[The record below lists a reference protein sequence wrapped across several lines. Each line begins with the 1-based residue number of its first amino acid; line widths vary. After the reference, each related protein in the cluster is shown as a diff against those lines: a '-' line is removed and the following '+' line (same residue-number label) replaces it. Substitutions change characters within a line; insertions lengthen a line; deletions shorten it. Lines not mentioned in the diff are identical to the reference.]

1 MIRAI
6 QHSISRKL
14 MAVVLATTFVAL
26 LMATLALLAHDARTY
41 QRLAVADLTTQA
53 DIFARVSGPS
63 LAFNDFKTAS
73 ENLAILGKRPQILAA
88 ALYTPDRRQFAVYAL
103 REDIK
108 NIPQYAGKSGYKIEN
123 GRISLFHPVMEN
135 GVLTGIVYLQAR
147 HMLAERLQS
156 TLLILAAVMASSFL
170 LAALISGWLQ
180 ASITRPVLA
189 VTKVARQIMQ
199 GRDFSLRAK
208 KTSSDE
214 IGVLVDAFNGML
226 SEVDQRTRELE
237 ATNRAL
243 EVEMKERRQAEE
255 ALLLADRRKDEFL
268 ATLAHELRNPLA
280 PLVNGLEIQRMPE
293 CTPTMALQARAIMER
308 QLDQMVRLVDDLLDV
323 SRITTGKL
331 VIRRETVVL
340 QDVMQHAIETVTR
353 LIDYRGHVLGLEL
366 PSHPILIEG
375 DSTRLAQVFS
385 NLLTNAAKYT
395 NDGGQI
401 LLQAL
406 VKQGSVEV
414 RLRDNGIGIS
424 ATMQQ
429 QVFAMFSQADH
440 SLERAHAGLGVGLTL
455 ARHLIELHEGRIS
468 LESDGEGAGS
478 TFIVELPLSAAQPA
492 VDQPIKAFP
501 ARTKQRRLLLVD
513 DNRDFIDG
521 MAALLRE
528 SGHEVRVAY
537 DGQAGLEAA
546 TVFMPDAALLDIGLP
561 GLNGYAL
568 ARELKRTPATHDV
581 FLIAVTGWGQE
592 KDRLLAR
599 EAGFDRHLVKPV
611 RLPQVLALLD
621 ELALSKH

>member
-1 MIRAI
+1 MIPAI
-6 QHSISRKL
+6 QHSISRKV

-26 LMATLALLAHDARTY
+26 LLATLALLAHDARIY
-41 QRLAVADLTTQA
+41 QRAAVADLTTQA
-53 DIFARVSGPS
+53 DIFARMSGPA
-63 LAFNDFKTAS
+63 LAFNDLKTAS
-73 ENLAILGKRPQILAA
+73 ENLEILGRRPQILAA
-88 ALYTPDRRQFAVYAL
+88 ALYTSDRHQFAVYAP
-103 REDIK
+103 EGQAG
-108 NIPQYAGKSGYKIEN
+108 NVPQYAGEGGYQVRN

-147 HMLAERLQS
+147 HMLAERLQG
-156 TLLILAAVMASSFL
+156 TLLILAAVMACSFL

-189 VTKVARQIMQ
+189 VTKVARQVMQ

-214 IGVLVDAFNGML
+214 VGVLVDAFNGML

-293 CTPTMALQARAIMER
+293 CTPMMALQARAIMER

-353 LIDYRGHVLGLEL
+353 LIDYRGHVLELEL
-366 PSHPILIEG
+366 PSQPILVEG
-375 DSTRLAQVFS
+375 DSIRLAQVFS

-395 NDGGQI
+395 NDGGKI
-401 LLQAL
+401 LLQVL
-406 VKQGSVEV
+406 VKQDGVQI
-414 RLRDNGIGIS
+414 RLEDNGIGIS
-424 ATMQQ
+424 GAMQQ
-429 QVFAMFSQADH
+429 QIFAMFSQADQ
-440 SLERAHAGLGVGLTL
+440 SLERAQAGLGVGLTL
-455 ARHLIELHEGRIS
+455 ARHLIELHEGRIAV
-468 LESDGEGAGS
+468 ESDGEGAGS
-478 TFIVELPLSAAQPA
+478 TFVVDLPLSSAQLA
-492 VDQPIKAFP
+492 VEQPFKAFP
-501 ARTKQRRLLLVD
+501 ARTKPCRLLLVD

-546 TVFMPDAALLDIGLP
+546 AAFMPDAALLDIGLP
-561 GLNGYAL
+561 ELNGYAL
-568 ARELKRTPATHDV
+568 AQQLKEAIATRGI
-581 FLIAVTGWGQE
+581 FLVAVTGWGQG

-611 RLPQVLALLD
+611 KLSQVLALLD
-621 ELALSKH
+621 ELKVGAC